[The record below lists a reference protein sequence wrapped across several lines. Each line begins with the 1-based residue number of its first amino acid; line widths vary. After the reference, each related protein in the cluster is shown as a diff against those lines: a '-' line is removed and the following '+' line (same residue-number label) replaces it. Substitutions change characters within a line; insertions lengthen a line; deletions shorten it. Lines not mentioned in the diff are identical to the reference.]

1 MAAGG
6 SGQQTERRRAAG
18 ELRPCVAD
26 ASRKQP
32 EQHVVAWQQCQAAA
46 GAAIVHERYRRLL
59 FCALHDCP
67 SKRLNSNQTN
77 RLQVKSTKM
86 NRTIVVRRDYLHYI
100 KKYQVRCVCCGC
112 PVFSHISSRSLASAG
127 LMPRMRGGALPSCP

>member
-1 MAAGG
+1 MLVVFL
-6 SGQQTERRRAAG
+6 QRETCV
-18 ELRPCVAD
+18 RPLPASHLVAT
-26 ASRKQP
+26 P
-32 EQHVVAWQQCQAAA
+32 PHPC
-46 GAAIVHERYRRLL
+46 G
-59 FCALHDCP
+59 
-67 SKRLNSNQTN
+67 
-77 RLQVKSTKM
+77 LQVKSTKM